1 MVVEI
6 VVQLYIYMLGIARYN
21 NAGFLVLMPRSYVAC
36 RLLAQGIL
44 CSPFLGWGK
53 LTLLDTQ
60 YGCMNM
66 LVLVSSTHTGRDG
79 WMDTGLFDLVHDTL
93 STHGASLS
101 TVPGSGHLN
110 LHRKK

>member
-60 YGCMNM
+60 WLYEYACSCFLN
-66 LVLVSSTHTGRDG
+66 THRQRWMD
-79 WMDTGLFDLVHDTL
+79 MDTGLFDLVHDTL

-110 LHRKK
+110 LMML

>member
-1 MVVEI
+1 MQMVVEI
-6 VVQLYIYMLGIARYN
+6 VVQLYIYMLGLARYN

-60 YGCMNM
+60 WLYEYACSCFLN
-66 LVLVSSTHTGRDG
+66 THRQR
-79 WMDTGLFDLVHDTL
+79 WMDGYRV
-93 STHGASLS
+93 
-101 TVPGSGHLN
+101 V
-110 LHRKK
+110 